1 MATTD
6 LDALISA
13 VSEGTL
19 VPYLGPGAV
28 ADITHLSDGSP
39 MPADSDSL
47 ILAMN
52 NGTPMAPRLMFE
64 FPRAAMHMEHKKG
77 RSYVVKFFERLYK
90 ENQWTRGVVH
100 DWLAQ
105 VKPPYVVDIN
115 RDTQL
120 QESYSATPHTL
131 IQGISRIGGTDYRFR
146 LFHYDGNEYKEI
158 EQDAVDTSLPV
169 LFKPL
174 GTPIPEPSY
183 IAADA
188 DFVDYITELMGGF
201 AIPDFLKE
209 TRKNKQYLYI
219 GMRFQRDTERMVMSD
234 ITYAAG
240 EPAGYALMPECTE
253 KEKRYLDKKGVVM
266 VDASISDLIMAA
278 GLGLPA
284 RASA

>member
-1 MATTD
+1 MASTD
-6 LDALISA
+6 LNALLSA

-28 ADITHLSDGSP
+28 ADVTNLADGSA

-77 RSYVVKFFERLYK
+77 RSFVTKFFERLYR
-90 ENQWTRGVVH
+90 ENKWSRALVH
-100 DWLAQ
+100 DWLAEL
-105 VKPPYVVDIN
+105 KPAYVVDIN

-120 QESYSATPHTL
+120 QESYADTPHTL
-131 IQGISRIGGTDYRFR
+131 IQGIARLGGTDYRFR
-146 LFHYDGNEYKEI
+146 LFHYDGSDYKEVD
-158 EQDAVDTSLPV
+158 QDAVDTSLPV

-174 GTPIPEPSY
+174 GTPLPNPSY

-201 AIPDFLKE
+201 AIPKFLKE
-209 TRKNKQYLYI
+209 SRKDKQYLYL
-219 GMRFQRDTERMVMSD
+219 GMRFQRDTERMIQSD

-253 KEKRYLDKKGVVM
+253 KEKRYLDKKNVTVID
-266 VDASISDLIMAA
+266 VSISDLMEAA
-278 GLGLPA
+278 GYSIA
-284 RASA
+284 AKESA